1 MSFLRRRFGGRTQDS
16 PPSSEPSRDPSPS
29 SQQDTDPAQQKRL
42 VSVRT
47 LQQLKASKQSKRRNL
62 WIFGLGGLF
71 GIAVAAFFA
80 GSNDML
86 DLSALDNLNM
96 AAILEVL
103 PEGLIRDAQQLQVG
117 RNLVPYVL
125 GIAQLMSCGASR
137 NMRKTP

>member
-1 MSFLRRRFGGRTQDS
+1 M
-16 PPSSEPSRDPSPS
+16 
-29 SQQDTDPAQQKRL
+29 
-42 VSVRT
+42 
-47 LQQLKASKQSKRRNL
+47 
-62 WIFGLGGLF
+62 GGLF